1 MLNNSNSLIFFN
13 NEIFFKNKYFFILC
27 LYLRNKVKNTNYI
40 NEFIF
45 QGYKYNYL
53 ILNINILFKNL
64 KNLLNIIKNIMYKNG
79 NILILHTNNS
89 LLNILLQ
96 INCNKYNLNF
106 LLPSENDSQMNLFKT
121 INKFPDLVLSL
132 DYKSNYHFLLKCMD
146 FNIPIICITDFLNKN
161 IVSNMYYY
169 LIINNNSFYINILL
183 IFLIFNYI
191 DSSKKK
197 FLK

>member
-1 MLNNSNSLIFFN
+1 MLNSIILN
-13 NEIFFKNKYFFILC
+13 NEILFKNKYFFILC
-27 LYLRNKVKNTNYI
+27 LYLKNKVKNSNYI

-53 ILNINILFKNL
+53 ILNINILLKNL
-64 KNLLNIIKNIMYKNG
+64 KNLLNIIKNIMSKNG
-79 NILILHTNNS
+79 NILILHTNNH

-106 LLPSENDSQMNLFKT
+106 LLPDEDNCQINIFKKL
-121 INKFPDLVLSL
+121 NKFPDLVLSL
-132 DYKSNYHFLLKCMD
+132 DYKYNYHFLTKLT
-146 FNIPIICITDFLNKN
+146 NINVPIICITDFLSRNVVN
-161 IVSNMYYY
+161 NMYYY

-183 IFLIFNYI
+183 IFLIFNNI
-191 DSSKKK
+191 DISRKK